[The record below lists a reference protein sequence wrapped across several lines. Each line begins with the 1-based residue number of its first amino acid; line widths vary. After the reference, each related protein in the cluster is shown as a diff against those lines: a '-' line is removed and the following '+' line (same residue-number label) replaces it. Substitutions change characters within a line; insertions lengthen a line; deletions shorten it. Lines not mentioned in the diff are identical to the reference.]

1 MLLYY
6 GIIKVSSPET
16 AKYTPTPIPPPTI
29 IINKIISKIT
39 LQVLFPSS
47 SVSVL
52 NWVQNAEKGGAYSE
66 SIKNYLRQRFQVNC
80 LELGLLDRP
89 PPGRQD

>member
-52 NWVQNAEKGGAYSE
+52 NWVQNAEMVALIQSQSK
-66 SIKNYLRQRFQVNC
+66 ITWDNVFR
-80 LELGLLDRP
+80 
-89 PPGRQD
+89 